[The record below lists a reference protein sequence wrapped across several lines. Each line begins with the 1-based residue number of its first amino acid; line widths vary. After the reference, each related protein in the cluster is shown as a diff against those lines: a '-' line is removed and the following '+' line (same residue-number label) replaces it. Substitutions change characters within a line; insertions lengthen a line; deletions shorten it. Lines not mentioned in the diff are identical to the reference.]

1 MWRVKLDGR
10 TVYEPDNA
18 RLSAIAAELQTALS
32 SPGELELQIPF
43 GHALY
48 SELASMPLLGSQ
60 WFTVE
65 RDGEEVWR
73 GRLVQRNAKPLDGVM
88 ILLIEGELGLLN
100 DSVMEPYA
108 QTGTPRHMLTYYLN
122 AHNAQ
127 VDSWKRIYTGRVQVA
142 DVAGTGNITREASAP
157 VSMMQE
163 VLEKT
168 CNSSTGGYLMLRRS
182 NGKRYLDWVS
192 DPAVIGAQ
200 PIKTAY
206 NLLACEDVSDGGDF
220 HTAVYATGAQVQD
233 ADGEYRTLTLD
244 DLPDRTDQGTAKV
257 GPLMINTDLQAKHG
271 IIAKVVSWNDV
282 TEADNLYTR
291 ARQYARSLSEP
302 RTVEVNAVDMSLTG
316 SGVAPFSIGQRVPVE
331 TPTFEG
337 SALVTGVTYDII
349 DPSGGSVTFGDINA
363 QAVDA
368 GDVVAVKTTG
378 SASQVSTVTQQVQ
391 QQQQTIARLV
401 AQSSGGGSSTAAPV
415 IPHGALDGTSTSTV
429 MTATVQGV
437 NTLKNGT
444 CCYIDNGVVTSAAG
458 VTLDVNGLGAKPL
471 YSSQAAAT
479 AITTQ
484 FNVAYTAFL
493 IYNET
498 RVAGGCWDYVYGF
511 DSNSNTIG
519 YQLRTNSSN
528 KVASDTGYRYRLW
541 FTSADG
547 SKWVPAN
554 TSTSTNATSNR
565 TLNTRA
571 IDPFGPIVYRA
582 TNGTCTSGSGVGA
595 TGIWQQYT
603 LTIGYSYMQSG
614 FSLTAQH
621 PVYLKATPQAD
632 GSAVMSSI
640 VQTLPSSNDGCI
652 YILLGTAYS
661 TTAMELQIEHPVYWH
676 DGTGL
681 RIWTGASSAN
691 GDTVSTV
698 DGWTVE
704 TRADGIIEAT
714 KTLTGSLAV
723 TSSYAGQ
730 YISAAQSTA
739 LPSGVFTTIDWGGVE
754 VSYSPG
760 LWDAHLTSLTTSA
773 IGYYIAC
780 NASTTAN
787 ITRRIYV
794 RGR

>member
-142 DVAGTGNITREASAP
+142 DVAGTGNITREASSP

-244 DLPDRTDQGTAKV
+244 DLPDRTDQGSAKV

-282 TEADNLYTR
+282 TDADNLYTR

-302 RTVEVNAVDMSLTG
+302 RMVEVNAVDMSLTG

-378 SASQVSTVTQQVQ
+378 SGAQVASTTQSTQANTAAIQKLQAQVASGGLSLPLT
-391 QQQQTIARLV
+391 V
-401 AQSSGGGSSTAAPV
+401 AQGGT
-415 IPHGALDGTSTSTV
+415 GATD
-429 MTATVQGV
+429 
-437 NTLKNGT
+437 
-444 CCYIDNGVVTSAAG
+444 
-458 VTLDVNGLGAKPL
+458 
-471 YSSQAAAT
+471 AAT
-479 AITTQ
+479 ARA
-484 FNVAYTAFL
+484 NLGVAY
-493 IYNET
+493 
-498 RVAGGCWDYVYGF
+498 
-511 DSNSNTIG
+511 
-519 YQLRTNSSN
+519 SSATVSSWTVHYYPDGT
-528 KVASDTGYRYRLW
+528 KVAYR
-541 FTSADG
+541 
-547 SKWVPAN
+547 
-554 TSTSTNATSNR
+554 
-565 TLNTRA
+565 
-571 IDPFGPIVYRA
+571 
-582 TNGTCTSGSGVGA
+582 
-595 TGIWQQYT
+595 
-603 LTIGYSYMQSG
+603 TI
-614 FSLTAQH
+614 
-621 PVYLKATPQAD
+621 
-632 GSAVMSSI
+632 
-640 VQTLPSSNDGCI
+640 
-652 YILLGTAYS
+652 
-661 TTAMELQIEHPVYWH
+661 
-676 DGTGL
+676 
-681 RIWTGASSAN
+681 
-691 GDTVSTV
+691 
-698 DGWTVE
+698 
-704 TRADGIIEAT
+704 
-714 KTLTGSLAV
+714 TGSVAAT
-723 TSSYAGQ
+723 TSYGGR
-730 YISAAQSTA
+730 YISALQTTN
-739 LPSGVFTTIDWGGVE
+739 LPSGVFNAVDYAH
-754 VSYSPG
+754 VSVFSSPG
-760 LWDAHLTSLTTSA
+760 LWYAAQTAVSTSAVSYYIQASSSLTQNVTRKIIV
-773 IGYYIAC
+773 IG
-780 NASTTAN
+780 
-787 ITRRIYV
+787 R
-794 RGR
+794 

>member
-60 WFTVE
+60 WFTAE

-142 DVAGTGNITREASAP
+142 DVAGTGNITREASSP

-233 ADGEYRTLTLD
+233 GDGEYYTLTLD

-257 GPLMINTDLQAKHG
+257 GPLMVNTDLQAKHG

-363 QAVDA
+363 QTVDA

-378 SASQVSTVTQQVQ
+378 SASQVASTTQSTQANTAAIQRLQAQVASGSLTLPLSIAQGGTGSTDAASARASLGVAYSHSTV
-391 QQQQTIARLV
+391 
-401 AQSSGGGSSTAAPV
+401 SSWDVYYYP
-415 IPHGALDGTSTSTV
+415 DGTKVAYRTITGSV
-429 MTATVQGV
+429 
-437 NTLKNGT
+437 
-444 CCYIDNGVVTSAAG
+444 
-458 VTLDVNGLGAKPL
+458 
-471 YSSQAAAT
+471 AAT
-479 AITTQ
+479 TS
-484 FNVAYTAFL
+484 Y
-493 IYNET
+493 
-498 RVAGGCWDYVYGF
+498 GG
-511 DSNSNTIG
+511 
-519 YQLRTNSSN
+519 R
-528 KVASDTGYRYRLW
+528 
-541 FTSADG
+541 
-547 SKWVPAN
+547 
-554 TSTSTNATSNR
+554 
-565 TLNTRA
+565 
-571 IDPFGPIVYRA
+571 
-582 TNGTCTSGSGVGA
+582 
-595 TGIWQQYT
+595 
-603 LTIGYSYMQSG
+603 
-614 FSLTAQH
+614 
-621 PVYLKATPQAD
+621 
-632 GSAVMSSI
+632 
-640 VQTLPSSNDGCI
+640 
-652 YILLGTAYS
+652 
-661 TTAMELQIEHPVYWH
+661 
-676 DGTGL
+676 
-681 RIWTGASSAN
+681 
-691 GDTVSTV
+691 
-698 DGWTVE
+698 
-704 TRADGIIEAT
+704 
-714 KTLTGSLAV
+714 
-723 TSSYAGQ
+723 
-730 YISAAQSTA
+730 YISALQSTS
-739 LPSGVFTTIDWGGVE
+739 LPSGVFSAVDYAH
-754 VSYSPG
+754 VSVFSSPG
-760 LWDAHLTSLTTSA
+760 LWYAAQTAVSTSSISYYIQASSSLTQSVTRKLIV
-773 IGYYIAC
+773 IG
-780 NASTTAN
+780 
-787 ITRRIYV
+787 R
-794 RGR
+794 

>member
-1 MWRVKLDGR
+1 MWRV
-10 TVYEPDNA
+10 NA

-100 DSVMEPYA
+100 DSVMEPYS

-233 ADGEYRTLTLD
+233 ADGEYYTLTLD

-282 TEADNLYTR
+282 TDADNLYTR

-378 SASQVSTVTQQVQ
+378 SGAQVASTTQSTQANTAAIQKLQAQVASGGLSLPLV
-391 QQQQTIARLV
+391 V
-401 AQSSGGGSSTAAPV
+401 AQGGT
-415 IPHGALDGTSTSTV
+415 GATD
-429 MTATVQGV
+429 
-437 NTLKNGT
+437 
-444 CCYIDNGVVTSAAG
+444 
-458 VTLDVNGLGAKPL
+458 
-471 YSSQAAAT
+471 AAT
-479 AITTQ
+479 ARV
-484 FNVAYTAFL
+484 NLGVAY
-493 IYNET
+493 
-498 RVAGGCWDYVYGF
+498 
-511 DSNSNTIG
+511 SSSTI
-519 YQLRTNSSN
+519 SSWTVHYYPDGT
-528 KVASDTGYRYRLW
+528 KVAYR
-541 FTSADG
+541 
-547 SKWVPAN
+547 
-554 TSTSTNATSNR
+554 
-565 TLNTRA
+565 
-571 IDPFGPIVYRA
+571 
-582 TNGTCTSGSGVGA
+582 
-595 TGIWQQYT
+595 
-603 LTIGYSYMQSG
+603 TI
-614 FSLTAQH
+614 
-621 PVYLKATPQAD
+621 
-632 GSAVMSSI
+632 
-640 VQTLPSSNDGCI
+640 
-652 YILLGTAYS
+652 
-661 TTAMELQIEHPVYWH
+661 
-676 DGTGL
+676 
-681 RIWTGASSAN
+681 
-691 GDTVSTV
+691 
-698 DGWTVE
+698 
-704 TRADGIIEAT
+704 
-714 KTLTGSLAV
+714 TGSVAAT
-723 TSSYAGQ
+723 TSYGGR
-730 YISAAQSTA
+730 YISGLQTTN
-739 LPSGVFTTIDWGGVE
+739 LPSGVFSAVDYAH
-754 VSYSPG
+754 VSVFSSPG
-760 LWDAHLTSLTTSA
+760 LWYAAQTAVSASAVSYYIQASSSLTQNVTRKIIV
-773 IGYYIAC
+773 IG
-780 NASTTAN
+780 
-787 ITRRIYV
+787 R
-794 RGR
+794 

>member
-127 VDSWKRIYTGRVQVA
+127 VDSWKRIYTGRVRVA

-233 ADGEYRTLTLD
+233 GDGEYYTLTLD

-257 GPLMINTDLQAKHG
+257 GPLMVNTDLQAKHG

-378 SASQVSTVTQQVQ
+378 SASQVAQATQSTQQQ
-391 QQQQTIARLV
+391 AQAIARLQ
-401 AQSSGGGSSTAAPV
+401 AQVMGGGGITLPLSIAQGGTGSTDAASARA
-415 IPHGALDGTSTSTV
+415 ALG
-429 MTATVQGV
+429 
-437 NTLKNGT
+437 
-444 CCYIDNGVVTSAAG
+444 
-458 VTLDVNGLGAKPL
+458 
-471 YSSQAAAT
+471 
-479 AITTQ
+479 
-484 FNVAYTAFL
+484 VAY
-493 IYNET
+493 
-498 RVAGGCWDYVYGF
+498 
-511 DSNSNTIG
+511 
-519 YQLRTNSSN
+519 
-528 KVASDTGYRYRLW
+528 
-541 FTSADG
+541 
-547 SKWVPAN
+547 
-554 TSTSTNATSNR
+554 
-565 TLNTRA
+565 
-571 IDPFGPIVYRA
+571 
-582 TNGTCTSGSGVGA
+582 
-595 TGIWQQYT
+595 
-603 LTIGYSYMQSG
+603 
-614 FSLTAQH
+614 SLA
-621 PVYLKATPQAD
+621 
-632 GSAVMSSI
+632 
-640 VQTLPSSNDGCI
+640 
-652 YILLGTAYS
+652 
-661 TTAMELQIEHPVYWH
+661 
-676 DGTGL
+676 
-681 RIWTGASSAN
+681 
-691 GDTVSTV
+691 TV

-723 TSSYAGQ
+723 TSAYAGQ

-739 LPSGVFTTIDWGGVE
+739 LPSGVFTTIDWAGVE